1 MGCLTDYIG
10 IRWCGGTASAP
21 SSLYVNDLPGISLKQ
36 INSITDEENATFLSV
51 WNTIQDRAERRFS
64 LDVRE
69 AMSAKYR
76 LKSLAQ
82 GVNLGNNVDT
92 SNGTIVPLNGVRNGF
107 AIELVSASSN
117 DYTPSPLMS
126 INIENLMWFCPEA
139 ADIGKTLYIEIDD
152 LDSQSGVNY
161 YNGTFVIENEY
172 WNIIP
177 INLTLTDSTYTQP
190 LRITCQFRTTGNIEC
205 SSKNISELI
214 QVNECCQAKV
224 RPYSHGTD
232 EYTTNT
238 YGLSATFNVTCSWDG
253 LICQNKNLFSRAFW
267 YLCGIEFLTELI
279 YSSVLTAWTTIN
291 LQKAKDLRAEYEV
304 EYQKS
309 LTQVASGMN
318 LDCDCCLDCNGGV
331 QLRTATQF
339 F

>member
-82 GVNLGNNVDT
+82 GVNLGKVFID
-92 SNGTIVPLNGVRNGF
+92 GTGITMPTVTAIHFELNT
-107 AIELVSASSN
+107 EEDPQYS
-117 DYTPSPLMS
+117 PSPLLQ
-126 INIENLMWFCPEA
+126 IHIQNL
-139 ADIGKTLYIEIDD
+139 
-152 LDSQSGVNY
+152 NY
-161 YNGTFVIENEY
+161 YCDEQSDVGSNFNISVINTDTGTVLYSKSTTVLNEEWNVYEINQTFVPTNSS
-172 WNIIP
+172 P
-177 INLTLTDSTYTQP
+177 QP
-190 LRITCQFRTTGNIEC
+190 LKLRIQIATSGSLTTSLVDLPNNIQ
-205 SSKNISELI
+205 NA
-214 QVNECCQAKV
+214 QCCGV
-224 RPYSHGTD
+224 EVHGANTD
-232 EYTTNT
+232 TDNFGYT

>member
-10 IRWCGGTASAP
+10 IRWCGGTSSPP

-51 WNTIQDRAERRFS
+51 WNNIQDRAERRFS

-82 GVNLGNNVDT
+82 GVNLGKVFVDDGGGSQHILPT
-92 SNGTIVPLNGVRNGF
+92 GAG
-107 AIELVSASSN
+107 
-117 DYTPSPLMS
+117 
-126 INIENLMWFCPEA
+126 
-139 ADIGKTLYIEIDD
+139 IEIITDNN
-152 LDSQSGVNY
+152 LDSQYTISPLLQINIQNVNY
-161 YNGTFVIENEY
+161 YCNELNNVGNILTLFILDIDT
-172 WNIIP
+172 NIILFSKSCEILYEGWNTYEVNQSFTSTNTTPTP
-177 INLTLTDSTYTQP
+177 INLRVFFGTVDLDNVTELVDLPNNIQNSQCCGVLVRGWSGTD
-190 LRITCQFRTTGNIEC
+190 
-205 SSKNISELI
+205 NIS
-214 QVNECCQAKV
+214 
-224 RPYSHGTD
+224 Y
-232 EYTTNT
+232 T